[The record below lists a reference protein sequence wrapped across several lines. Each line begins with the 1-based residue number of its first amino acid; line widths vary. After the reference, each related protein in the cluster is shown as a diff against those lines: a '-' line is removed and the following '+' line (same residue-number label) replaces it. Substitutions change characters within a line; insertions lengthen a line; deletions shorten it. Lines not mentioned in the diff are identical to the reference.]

1 MKNHIAA
8 ATLPSLLSPHPGL
21 FTLPILLA
29 LLMAAAPVSAQ
40 HCQPMLADKRFTLV
54 IPYGPGGGN
63 DAYGRVFAAQFEVLT
78 GSVMRIRNL
87 PGAGTMIGI
96 NAVAEADSSDLVLGL
111 FNLTGLLN
119 DRILGRD
126 SPEMSSLA
134 LLGSLYTD
142 RTVWV
147 TRADNPVD
155 FDSAELRVFAQAGNT
170 DFTRILL
177 PGIALGWDIRVIRG
191 YSGSSE
197 GLFALL
203 RRDVDYFYSG
213 STSLANQIRSLE
225 GLEPLLSLTDEPN
238 PLFPGVAHLA
248 GAGGKLEELLN
259 GLSAQQQQERRKI
272 SALVVE
278 LAKTYRAIS
287 VSAKADP
294 ALVTC
299 LGQIVEAAAFSD
311 GLRTAAE
318 KQNLMVEPISGADLQ
333 AEIRRTEALIDSNW
347 NFLQEMVARSR

>member
-1 MKNHIAA
+1 MKNLIAA
-8 ATLPSLLSPHPGL
+8 ATLPPLLSPRSGL
-21 FTLPILLA
+21 LTLSILLA
-29 LLMAAAPVSAQ
+29 LLMAAAPASAQ

-54 IPYGPGGGN
+54 IPYGPGGGY
-63 DAYGRVFAAQFEVLT
+63 DAYGRFFAAQFEVLT
-78 GSVMRIRNL
+78 DSVMRIRNL

-96 NAVAEADSSDLVLGL
+96 NAVAQADSSDLVLGL

-126 SPEMSSLA
+126 SPELSSLA

-147 TRADNPVD
+147 TRADHPVD

-170 DFTRILL
+170 DFNRILL
-177 PGIALGWDIRVIRG
+177 PGVALGWDIRVIRG

-197 GLFALL
+197 GMFALL

-213 STSLANQIRSLE
+213 SISLANQVRSQE

-238 PLFPGVAHLA
+238 PLFPGVAYIA
-248 GAGGKLEELLN
+248 GAGGKLEELLD
-259 GLSAQQQQERRKI
+259 GLSVQQQQERRKI
-272 SALVVE
+272 SELVVE

-294 ALVTC
+294 ALVAC
-299 LGQIVEAAAFSD
+299 LEQVVQAAAFSD
-311 GLRTAAE
+311 GLRTAAG
-318 KQNLMVEPISGADLQ
+318 KQNLMIEPISGADLQ

-347 NFLQEMVARSR
+347 DFLQEMVARSR